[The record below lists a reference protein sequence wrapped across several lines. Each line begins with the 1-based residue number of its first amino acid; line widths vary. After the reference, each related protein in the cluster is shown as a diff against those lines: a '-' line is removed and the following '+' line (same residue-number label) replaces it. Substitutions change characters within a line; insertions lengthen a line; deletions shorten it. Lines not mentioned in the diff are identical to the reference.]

1 MLRKAH
7 AKINIGLQI
16 VRKREDGYHD
26 IDSLFHRIALHDT
39 LSFRR
44 TEHGITLRCSDPS
57 LPTDESNLCIAAA
70 KSLFESCAFDGG
82 IAIDLEKTIPY
93 GAGLGGGSSD
103 AAETLLGLNAL
114 LDLGCDHETLA
125 DIARSLGADIPYFL
139 EQGTAYAKGIGD
151 RLTYFELQLPYWI
164 VLVVPQIH
172 VSTPWA
178 YSQIRFNPALPIIDL
193 QKTVQSADASPL
205 VWVNKI
211 RNDFEAVVFNSHEEV
226 MRIKEVLYQ
235 TGADFALMSG
245 SGSSVYGMFSD
256 AAYAQE
262 SAEFFG
268 KTYFTHISEPGLT

>member
-1 MLRKAH
+1 MLRKAY

-44 TEHGITLRCSDPS
+44 AEQGVSIRCSDPS
-57 LPTDESNLCIAAA
+57 LPTDESNLCVAAA
-70 KSLFESCAFDGG
+70 LKLFESCAYDSG
-82 IAIDLEKTIPY
+82 IAIDLDKMIPY

-103 AAETLLGLNAL
+103 AAETLLGLNEFL
-114 LDLGCDHETLA
+114 ELGCDHSHLA
-125 DIARSLGADIPYFL
+125 NIARTLGADIPYFL
-139 EQGTAYAKGIGD
+139 EQGSAYAKGIGD
-151 RLTYFELQLPYWI
+151 ILTYFELPLPYLI

-193 QKTVQSADASPL
+193 QKTVQSQSTNPL

-211 RNDFEAVVFNSHEEV
+211 RNDFEAVVFKQHEEI
-226 MRIKEVLYQ
+226 MRIKELLYR
-235 TGADFALMSG
+235 TGSEFALMSG

-256 AAYAQE
+256 AAYAKE

-268 KTYFTHISEPGLT
+268 KTHFVHISEPSK